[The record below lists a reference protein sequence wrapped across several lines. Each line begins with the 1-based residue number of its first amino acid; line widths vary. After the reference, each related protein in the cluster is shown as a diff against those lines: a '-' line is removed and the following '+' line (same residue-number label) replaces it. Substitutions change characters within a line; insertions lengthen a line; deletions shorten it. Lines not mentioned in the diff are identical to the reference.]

1 MSRKTRAGP
10 RTRKRSRT
18 LSKRERTIRQ
28 RLKSDFAHY
37 ASHCLKIRTK
47 AGAVEPFV
55 LNAAQRHIDAELA
68 RQLAESGRV
77 RALILKGRQQGCS
90 TYVEGRYFWRVSHNR
105 GTRAFILTHLDEAT
119 MTLFE
124 MAKRFYEHCPALVR
138 PRLKASNARELVFD
152 RLDSGY
158 RIGTAGS
165 RGAGRSQTIQY
176 FHGSEVAYW
185 PNAEEHV
192 AGALQAVPNAPG
204 TEVILESTSAGRRG
218 LFFEMCER
226 AARGEGEHR
235 LIFVPWFWQ
244 EEYREAGIEGFA
256 ATAEEEAYAER
267 HGVTPA
273 QLAWRRGKIVELGGL
288 HHFRREYPATP
299 EEAFSAERPKSLWRR
314 ELIEGTRVA
323 AAPALKRIVVAVDPS
338 GGEGETSDEVGIIA
352 AGIGHDGQGYVL
364 EDLSGRMGPAAWGR
378 RAVAAFR
385 RLEADRIV
393 AEKNFGGEMVAHV
406 IRTVDPAAPL
416 RLVSASRGK
425 EVRAEP
431 IAALYEQG
439 RVHHVG
445 IHLALEDEMT
455 SWEPLASVRS
465 PNRVD
470 ALVWALSELM
480 IEAAAPKLV
489 FG

>member
-1 MSRKTRAGP
+1 M
-10 RTRKRSRT
+10 
-18 LSKRERTIRQ
+18 SKRERAIRQ

-37 ASHCLKIRTK
+37 AAHCLKIRTK
-47 AGAVEPFV
+47 EGAVEPFR
-55 LNAAQRHIDAELA
+55 LNAAQRHIQAELD
-68 RQLAESGRV
+68 RQLAETGRV

-90 TYVEGRYFWRVSHNR
+90 TYVEGRFFWRVTHRR

-124 MAKRFYEHCPALVR
+124 MAKRFYEHCPPPVR

-192 AGALQAVPNAPG
+192 AGALQAVPNAAG

-218 LFFEMCER
+218 LFYELCER
-226 AARGEGEHR
+226 ARQGEGEHR

-244 EEYREAGIEGFA
+244 GEYREAAGEEFA
-256 ATAEEEAYAER
+256 ASSEEEEYAR
-267 HGVTPA
+267 QHGTDA
-273 QLAWRRGKIVELGGL
+273 NQLAWRRAKIRELGGL

-299 EEAFSAERPKSLWRR
+299 EEAFAAERPGSLWRR
-314 ELIEGTRVA
+314 EIIDGTRVA
-323 AAPALKRIVVAVDPS
+323 AAPELKRIVVAVDPS
-338 GGEGETSDEVGIIA
+338 GGETQASDEAGIVA
-352 AGIGHDGQGYVL
+352 AGLGHDGHGYVL
-364 EDLSGRMGPAAWGR
+364 EDLSGRMGPAAWGG
-378 RAVAAFR
+378 RAVAAYH

-406 IRTVDPAAPL
+406 IRTVDASAPL
-416 RLVSASRGK
+416 KLVTASRGK
-425 EVRAEP
+425 ELRAEP
-431 IAALYEQG
+431 VAALYEQG

-445 IHLALEDEMT
+445 THLALEDEMT
-455 SWEPLASVRS
+455 SWEPGPASRS
-465 PNRVD
+465 PNRLD

-480 IEAAAPKLV
+480 IEPKAKKLV

>member
-1 MSRKTRAGP
+1 MK
-10 RTRKRSRT
+10 KRSRI
-18 LSKRERTIRQ
+18 LSERERAIRQ
-28 RLKSDFAHY
+28 RLKADFAHY

-55 LNAAQRHIDAELA
+55 LNAAQRHIDSELA

-90 TYVEGRYFWRVSHNR
+90 TYVEGRYFWRVTHNR

-119 MTLFE
+119 MNLFE
-124 MAKRFYEHCPALVR
+124 MAKRFYAHCPALVR

-192 AGALQAVPNAPG
+192 AGALQAVPNAAG

-218 LFFEMCER
+218 LFWEMCER
-226 AARGEGEHR
+226 AQHGHGEHR

-244 EEYREAGIEGFA
+244 AEYREEAAEGFA
-256 ATAEEEAYAER
+256 ASAEEEDYGAR
-267 HGVTPA
+267 HGLAAT
-273 QLAWRRGKIVELGGL
+273 QLAWRRAKIAELGGL

-299 EEAFSAERPKSLWRR
+299 EEAFSAERPGSLWRR
-314 ELIEGTRVA
+314 ELIHGARVA
-323 AAPALKRIVVAVDPS
+323 AAPPLKRIVVAIDPS
-338 GGEGETSDEVGIIA
+338 GGEGERSDEVGIVA
-352 AGIGHDGQGYVL
+352 AGLGHDGHGYVL

-378 RAVAAFR
+378 RAVAAYH

-406 IRTVDPAAPL
+406 IHTVDHAAPL
-416 RLVSASRGK
+416 KLVTASRGK
-425 EVRAEP
+425 ELRAEP

-439 RVHHVG
+439 KVHHVG
-445 IHLALEDEMT
+445 THLALEDEMT
-455 SWEPLASVRS
+455 SWEPLAAGRS

-480 IEAAAPKLV
+480 IEPAAPRLV